1 MLPGC
6 SGGRTSI
13 RIPCPTSPSS
23 SSWQQPQQPRRPTP
37 APWPLLAAQGPSKDP
52 RGSSKGIGKPG
63 LTREKAI
70 IGAVGGSLG
79 VWGLVTAARNTAEK
93 EASSVGA
100 RSFLWRPAAS
110 PTKQAKPPASGEV
123 GGGLSGP
130 GLSLSPEG
138 VFPLAFVTYLAR
150 FLLNFDSSVQAW
162 WGQEVEAAVP
172 RAYGRASRERQRF
185 LMSRFGEFSTTVEL
199 GLGPFAAK

>member
-1 MLPGC
+1 MLAA
-6 SGGRTSI
+6 
-13 RIPCPTSPSS
+13 
-23 SSWQQPQQPRRPTP
+23 RRPP
-37 APWPLLAAQGPSKDP
+37 DDP
-52 RGSSKGIGKPG
+52 RKKPG

-70 IGAVGGSLG
+70 AGAVGGSLG

-93 EASSVGA
+93 QASSVGA
-100 RSFLWRPAAS
+100 RSFLWKPAAF
-110 PTKQAKPPASGEV
+110 PTKQAADGTGKGVEV

-172 RAYGRASRERQRF
+172 RAYGRASKERQTF
-185 LMSRFGEFSTTVEL
+185 LMNRFGEFSTTVEL